1 MVNKSS
7 PAQRASDRLQSR
19 GFGHVVRW
27 TIVLALWTLLIS
39 MAIGRFGISNYMQ
52 LRENANLLRD
62 SNMKLG
68 IENQMLQ
75 ERLRLLEQ
83 SPTARRLF
91 VMTQTGQIDGNQK
104 IIHLNP
110 IPTHPSAP
118 VSVVHNGK
126 AQERLAQNS
135 VSKLGNG
142 ADPAPTK
149 IQF

>member
-1 MVNKSS
+1 MVNTSS

-83 SPTARRLF
+83 SPNARRLF
-91 VMTQTGQIDGNQK
+91 VITQTGQIDGNQK

-118 VSVVHNGK
+118 INVVHTGTG
-126 AQERLAQNS
+126 QERFAQTS
-135 VSKLGNG
+135 ASRT
-142 ADPAPTK
+142 DSDSTK
-149 IQF
+149 ISF

>member
-1 MVNKSS
+1 
-7 PAQRASDRLQSR
+7 
-19 GFGHVVRW
+19 
-27 TIVLALWTLLIS
+27 

-62 SNMKLG
+62 SNMKLS

-83 SPTARRLF
+83 SPNARRLF
-91 VMTQTGQIDGNQK
+91 VITQTGQIDGNQK

-118 VSVVHNGK
+118 INVVHNVA
-126 AQERLAQNS
+126 AQERLAQTS
-135 VSKLGNG
+135 ASRT
-142 ADPAPTK
+142 DSDSTK
-149 IQF
+149 ISF

>member
-1 MVNKSS
+1 MVKRTS

-52 LRENANLLRD
+52 LRENATLLRD
-62 SNMKLG
+62 SNMKLA

-75 ERLRLLEQ
+75 ERLRALEH

-91 VMTQTGQIDGNQK
+91 VMSETGQIDGRQK

-110 IPTHPSAP
+110 VPTHPSAP
-118 VSVVHNGK
+118 IKIVHSSTTQ
-126 AQERLAQNS
+126 ARLAENS
-135 VSKLGNG
+135 AAKSD
-142 ADPAPTK
+142 AAAAK
-149 IQF
+149 IRF

>member
-1 MVNKSS
+1 MVKTSS

-83 SPTARRLF
+83 SPNARRLF
-91 VMTQTGQIDGNQK
+91 VITQTGQIDGNQK

-118 VSVVHNGK
+118 INVVHSGA
-126 AQERLAQNS
+126 AQERLAQTS
-135 VSKLGNG
+135 ASRT
-142 ADPAPTK
+142 DSDSTK
-149 IQF
+149 ISF